1 MPGREVVVLGSGDI
15 GMIMA
20 RRMTLEGARV
30 KAVLEIMPFSTGL
43 IRNKVQCLD
52 DFNVPLK
59 FNHTI
64 TRIEGGKRVE
74 GVTVAQVDKNSQVI
88 PETEE
93 EISCD
98 TILLSIGLIPEN
110 ELTRE
115 AGIKL
120 DPVTRGGEEIVSI
133 TGNDCPKGIKYTKG
147 EFINPLRILPTTVE
161 VIGGEFPLVSVKTE
175 KAIPKKLLLKAM
187 AEIAEIEVKAPVDIG
202 QVVKDDLIG
211 TGVSLVATRNIKR
224 ADSNLRS

>member
-1 MPGREVVVLGSGDI
+1 
-15 GMIMA
+15 MA

-98 TILLSIGLIPEN
+98 TIL
-110 ELTRE
+110 
-115 AGIKL
+115 
-120 DPVTRGGEEIVSI
+120 
-133 TGNDCPKGIKYTKG
+133 
-147 EFINPLRILPTTVE
+147 
-161 VIGGEFPLVSVKTE
+161 
-175 KAIPKKLLLKAM
+175 
-187 AEIAEIEVKAPVDIG
+187 
-202 QVVKDDLIG
+202 
-211 TGVSLVATRNIKR
+211 
-224 ADSNLRS
+224 